1 MNGIKLA
8 PLDTH
13 SKVDADAGGGAMPK
27 RDSFDKHAGQP
38 GEVEEADAN
47 KKDDVRMRVGYYQ
60 IDRKHN
66 VRYVFIPK
74 AMLRNPQ
81 FDFDEAFAAL
91 NITVPDLIFDLNS
104 APDVDEWNLRLPDE
118 YKHLQTKEMFNPED
132 KSHGISRMLLHYQG
146 VVRENCRRLLR
157 ASTAACSQAG
167 AVFRT
172 KATWDMNR
180 DVVAEWASDSG
191 EVDLL
196 LVAGAKSFY
205 KDFQIEMMKPG
216 KSKLFSPQLP
226 EAFEETEEL
235 IANRIRIKSH
245 PWVHG
250 HKKPV
255 VDANGDYTEGIPHPC
270 GTHLLI
276 SEDLKLLE
284 KKLEARVPTGYIIIN
299 GKTSTTQSFCNAIHG
314 GKPIFI
320 FRHTGDSADL
330 ICEALKE
337 AREFAKQRSTNPKA
351 RAKRPFEIN
360 MPPQYC
366 AERYIWR
373 FDDNI
378 IASCQMLNILL
389 DNFPYS
395 FNPLSVLDI
404 DMFTMTEEKLQDS
417 LTKTMSVAFEG
428 MVEMGGQA
436 LEAKRLTYAWRMHHL
451 FEANATRLKSFATTL
466 EIMVIIM
473 TLASTLA
480 SVGYSYLLSDGPNF
494 GVNLDQ
500 RSSGIEMMASNYGL
514 VALNLFL
521 PLAISVLRAMG
532 AAMTPYSKY
541 TALRIATVKIQSE
554 IYTYRTKTGK
564 YNSRKVVKKDKKKD
578 KDGDGGGNKKGED
591 DFKPSKMLGNAMD
604 SVWADLLASD
614 ITKGALIAPQMFYD
628 PMDTTNLVIQSNIRL
643 QKMLTENLKPPSKN
657 VLLEGAGALAGI
669 GGFFYRY
676 MAKQAM
682 KVEKARKR
690 AEQMAWAATQI
701 RKQQEEVKVF
711 ADDEEGGSPSHK
723 RRTLEDMEAGDSKME
738 GRVGNNKGNSLD
750 GGNSQLLDA
759 MLMEE
764 EEVVVEEPKKKKTD
778 ATAYKPMYDNGLDM
792 ISADEYIR
800 LRLVPN
806 LALFMSETPSLS
818 RLSQVVKGI
827 VILLSVFSSILST
840 IDLIVLIPAFM
851 AISGAATAWVAYMQT
866 DLTILAKNNAISQ
879 MNKLIV
885 WWDSLSMIEKRGG
898 GNKEMLVLTT
908 ELAIQSQVLGYT
920 NSDSSNS
927 SDDKEEKEEKDK

>member
-1 MNGIKLA
+1 M
-8 PLDTH
+8 
-13 SKVDADAGGGAMPK
+13 
-27 RDSFDKHAGQP
+27 
-38 GEVEEADAN
+38 
-47 KKDDVRMRVGYYQ
+47 
-60 IDRKHN
+60 
-66 VRYVFIPK
+66 
-74 AMLRNPQ
+74 
-81 FDFDEAFAAL
+81 
-91 NITVPDLIFDLNS
+91 
-104 APDVDEWNLRLPDE
+104 
-118 YKHLQTKEMFNPED
+118 
-132 KSHGISRMLLHYQG
+132 
-146 VVRENCRRLLR
+146 
-157 ASTAACSQAG
+157 
-167 AVFRT
+167 
-172 KATWDMNR
+172 
-180 DVVAEWASDSG
+180 
-191 EVDLL
+191 
-196 LVAGAKSFY
+196 
-205 KDFQIEMMKPG
+205 
-216 KSKLFSPQLP
+216 
-226 EAFEETEEL
+226 
-235 IANRIRIKSH
+235 
-245 PWVHG
+245 
-250 HKKPV
+250 
-255 VDANGDYTEGIPHPC
+255 
-270 GTHLLI
+270 LI

-299 GKTSTTQSFCNAIHG
+299 GKTSTTQRFCDAIQG

-337 AREFAKQRSTNPKA
+337 AREFAKQRHTNPKA
-351 RAKRPFEIN
+351 RAKRPFEVN

-373 FDDNI
+373 FDENI

-404 DMFTMTEEKLQDS
+404 DMFVMTEEKLQDS

-451 FEANATRLKSFATTL
+451 FESNASRLKSFATTL
-466 EIMVIIM
+466 EIMVIVM
-473 TLASTLA
+473 TLASTLV
-480 SVGYSYLLSDGPNF
+480 SVGYSYLLANGSQY
-494 GVNLDQ
+494 GVILDQ
-500 RSSGIEMMASNYGL
+500 RSSGVEMMASNYGL
-514 VALNLFL
+514 IALNLFL

-541 TALRIATVKIQSE
+541 TALRIATIKIQSE

-578 KDGDGGGNKKGED
+578 DKGGGDGGGNKKGED
-591 DFKPSKMLGNAMD
+591 DFKPSKMLGQAMD

-628 PMDTTNLVIQSNIRL
+628 PMDTTNLIIQSNIRL
-643 QKMLTENLKPPSKN
+643 QKMLTENLKPPAKN

-669 GGFFYRY
+669 GGFFYKY
-676 MAKQAM
+676 ITKQAT

-690 AEQMAWAATQI
+690 AEEMAWAATQM
-701 RKQQEEVKVF
+701 RKRLEEIKIF
-711 ADDEEGGSPSHK
+711 ADDEEGSPNHK
-723 RRTLEDMEAGDSKME
+723 RRSLEDMEAGDSKME
-738 GRVGNNKGNSLD
+738 GRGGNNKGSSLD

-759 MLMEE
+759 MMVEE
-764 EEVVVEEPKKKKTD
+764 EEVVVDEPKKKKVD
-778 ATAYKPMYDNGLDM
+778 ATSLKPMYDNGLDM

-800 LRLVPN
+800 IRLVPN
-806 LALFMSETPSLS
+806 LALFMSETPNLS
-818 RLSQVVKGI
+818 RLSQIVKGI

-898 GNKEMLVLTT
+898 GNKEMLVLST

-920 NSDSSNS
+920 NSDSSSS
-927 SDDKEEKEEKDK
+927 SDDKEEREEKEK